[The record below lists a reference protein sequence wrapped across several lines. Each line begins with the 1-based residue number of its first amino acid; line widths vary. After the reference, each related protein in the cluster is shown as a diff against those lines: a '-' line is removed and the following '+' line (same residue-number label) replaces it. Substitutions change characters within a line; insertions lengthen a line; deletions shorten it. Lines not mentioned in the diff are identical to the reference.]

1 MGEIVFPSVPSPEE
15 DKNPFYLGK
24 QCPYVG
30 ASALQPAQA
39 QLCASRQSPHQAPGP
54 QPVAPSPSV
63 RPTLAPKVGW
73 SAIPGTMGIGPCQPS
88 RPGAGSLLW
97 AEAQLLETVS
107 SLLHGSIA
115 AAAARQGRRGDIN
128 NSHTKEE
135 GGGAQRAGASSP
147 TVPGPGRCEHQRSRP
162 ALLPQPVWLWAAVR
176 GRLCSEFGVCTSL
189 GWPPPALTKAS
200 GLGRVYMMHSSPGAL
215 GSWLATLLFLPER
228 RGRAPGPMGVGWR
241 HSEAG

>member
-39 QLCASRQSPHQAPGP
+39 QLCESRQSPHQAPGP
-54 QPVAPSPSV
+54 QPAAPSPSV

-107 SLLHGSIA
+107 PSFMAPL
-115 AAAARQGRRGDIN
+115 QQQQPGRG
-128 NSHTKEE
+128 EE
-135 GGGAQRAGASSP
+135 GTSIIHTQRRRVGECS
-147 TVPGPGRCEHQRSRP
+147 VPGPGRCEHQRSRP
-162 ALLPQPVWLWAAVR
+162 VLLPQPV
-176 GRLCSEFGVCTSL
+176 
-189 GWPPPALTKAS
+189 
-200 GLGRVYMMHSSPGAL
+200 
-215 GSWLATLLFLPER
+215 
-228 RGRAPGPMGVGWR
+228 
-241 HSEAG
+241 